1 MNLLKIKKPK
11 HYYLEDYM
19 QDIKDEM
26 ENLFRG
32 TFEEMLPVEKIA
44 ERRELVYRPPVE
56 LCENNGNYELKA
68 QLPGIKKED
77 IEVEIYED
85 SINIKAEKKEKH
97 EEEKENVFRSEFRY
111 GKFIRHIPLPSEVE
125 SNEAKAEFKDGV
137 LKITVPKSKKEE
149 KERKKLTVE

>member
-19 QDIKDEM
+19 QDIKEEM

-32 TFEEMLPVEKIA
+32 TFEDIFPAEKTA
-44 ERRELVYRPPVE
+44 ESRELLFRPPVE
-56 LCENNGNYELKA
+56 LCEINGNYQLKA

-77 IEVEIYED
+77 IDVEIFED
-85 SINIKAEKKEKH
+85 SVNIKAESKEKH
-97 EEEKENVFRSEFRY
+97 EEEKENVYRSEFHY
-111 GKFIRHIPLPSEVE
+111 GKFIRHIPLPSEVQ
-125 SNEAKAEFKDGV
+125 SNDAKAEFKDGV
-137 LKITVPKSKKEE
+137 LKITVPKSQKEE